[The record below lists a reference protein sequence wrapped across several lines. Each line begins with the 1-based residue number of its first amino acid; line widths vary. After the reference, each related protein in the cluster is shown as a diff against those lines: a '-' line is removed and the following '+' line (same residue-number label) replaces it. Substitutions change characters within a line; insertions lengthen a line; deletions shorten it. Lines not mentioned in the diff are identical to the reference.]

1 MSHTRFCT
9 FLFAISLISSPLYAG
24 DLDDGIGVDEDVN
37 DNIQLN
43 PNIDFIKRNA
53 LAKAR
58 RGTANNSGCGGT
70 GNQVFGPGANLTNAT
85 IVNLSDNKGA
95 NSVCIDR
102 KR

>member
-9 FLFAISLISSPLYAG
+9 LLFTISLISCPLYAG
-24 DLDDGIGVDEDVN
+24 DLDDGIGIDEDIN
-37 DNIQLN
+37 DNIQLS

-58 RGTANNSGCGGT
+58 RNTDKNSGCGGT
-70 GNQVFGPGANLTNAT
+70 GNQTFGPGADLRNAT

-95 NSVCIDR
+95 NSVCIER
-102 KR
+102 